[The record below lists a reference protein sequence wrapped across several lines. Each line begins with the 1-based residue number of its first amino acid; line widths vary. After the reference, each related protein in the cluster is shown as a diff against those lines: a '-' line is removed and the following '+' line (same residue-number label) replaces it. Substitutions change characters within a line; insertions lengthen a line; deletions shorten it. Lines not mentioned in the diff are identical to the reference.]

1 MQETAGTAV
10 GKRIGK
16 FNFTDMRSLLLFG
29 SFGAGEVVVIA
40 LIVLL
45 LFGGKKIPE
54 LMKGIGKG
62 VKSFKDGVK
71 GIEDE
76 INAADDK
83 KEEKK

>member
-1 MQETAGTAV
+1 M
-10 GKRIGK
+10 
-16 FNFTDMRSLLLFG
+16 FG
-29 SFGAGEVVVIA
+29 SFGAGEVIVIA

-76 INAADDK
+76 INTDIATDDK

>member
-1 MQETAGTAV
+1 
-10 GKRIGK
+10 
-16 FNFTDMRSLLLFG
+16 MRSLLLFG

-76 INAADDK
+76 INADDSKETK
-83 KEEKK
+83 KEEK